1 MAKKTT
7 SGKKSYSHDTPT
19 DDNAVESASLYGQV
33 NALAPAE
40 NAPTR
45 FASPSARSTALEDA
59 GRSDSYGT
67 AAMQNIGGEER
78 FAAKASASFSVNK
91 VYQHWADGDAMQ
103 GTSAEWNNNILSET
117 KSDYFEGE
125 VVPHVFYY
133 KASNS
138 QPLVNG
144 QTYSFN
150 VTYNYYQGNTNA
162 GGFLFMTTPDLDR
175 DPSEFSGTEPTT
187 DASFTNGGGMLGSFQ
202 TVDANI
208 TGVSDVTYTT
218 RGGGTMDGHVT
229 ITFVY
234 TGPTTQ
240 DGGAEIQYGLMIAS
254 PGDVPDQGSGPTLGA
269 AAWTGGSLQT
279 TVDID
284 GKGAMSLQL
293 MTSAIIEGE
302 ISGMKFNDMDGN
314 GVRDADGVDNMAGT
328 ADDEVGMAGW
338 TIFLDQDADGVLDA
352 GERSAVTN
360 AEGRYSFSVT
370 PDADPSDRDNDA
382 YVVREVQQ
390 TGWVQTSMNPEGIVI
405 TAMNPKAMN
414 VDFGNQQPMPSLNI
428 VKDASVPGGTANVV
442 GEVITYTITVQN
454 TGNQMLTGVTV
465 SDPMISDLMLVADAA
480 SADSE
485 LDVGESWTWT
495 GTHVVTQ
502 ADIDAG
508 GYIVNVATADS
519 NQTGPDTDDASV
531 MVEQTAALNIVKD
544 ASVAGG
550 TANAAGEV
558 IDYTIAVS
566 NTGNQTLTGVTVADP
581 FISNLTLVADAAS
594 ADGELDVGE
603 TWSYTASHVVTQ
615 AEIDAGTPIVNVAT
629 ADSNQTGPDTDDASV
644 TVEQSAALNIVKDA
658 SVAGGTADAAGEVI
672 DYTIAVS
679 NTGNQTLTGVTVA
692 DPFIS
697 NLVLVADAASADGE
711 LDVGETWSYT
721 ASHVVTQAEIDA
733 GGNIVNVATAD
744 SNQTDPD
751 TDDASVAVEQT
762 PGLNIVKDAS
772 VAGGT
777 ANAAGEVIDYTI
789 SVQNTGNQTL
799 TGVTVVD
806 PFASNLLLV
815 ADAASA
821 DGELD
826 VGETW
831 SYTASH
837 VVTQAEI
844 DAGSPIVNVATADS
858 EQTGP
863 DTDDASVAVEQTPG
877 LNIVKDASVAGG
889 SADSAGEVIAYAISV
904 QNTGNQ
910 TLTGVTVA
918 DPFIS
923 NLVLVAD
930 AASADGELD
939 VGETWSYTA
948 SHVVTQA
955 EIDAGT
961 PIVNV
966 ATADSNQTGP
976 DTDDASVVVEQ
987 TPGLNI
993 VKDAS
998 VAGGTANAAGEV
1010 IDYTIAVSNT
1020 GNQTLTGVTVADP
1033 FISNLV
1039 LVADA
1044 ASADGELDVG
1054 ETWSYTA
1061 SHVVTQA
1068 EIDAGTPIVNVATA
1082 DSNQTGPDTDD
1093 ASVSVE
1099 QSAAL
1104 NIVKDA
1110 SVAGGTADAAGEVI
1124 DYTIAVSNT
1133 GNQTLTGVTVADPF
1147 ISNLVL
1153 VADAASADGELDV
1166 GETWS
1171 YTASHVVTQAEI
1183 DAGGNIVNVATADS
1197 NQTDPDTDDAS
1208 VAVEQTP
1215 GLNIVKD
1222 ASVAGGTANAA
1233 GEVIDY
1239 TISVQNTGNQT
1250 LTGVTVVDP
1259 FASNLLLVADAAS
1272 ADGELDVGET
1282 WSYTASHAVTQAEMD
1297 AGTPIVNVA
1306 TADSIQT
1313 GPDTD
1318 DASVAVEQAPAIA
1331 VDKAIATI
1339 TGGNGNT
1346 SADAAGDVLNYTI
1359 TVSNPGNVTLTDV
1372 TVVDVLTG
1380 LNTVGLTLAPGQSQ
1394 TYMTSYVLTQQDLDS
1409 NGGGDGYIE
1418 NTATADSAQTSAV
1431 SDVEPIQVLPRP
1443 SLSLN
1448 KSLVAIIGG
1457 NGNSI
1462 ADAAGDVLQYTA
1474 TVVNEGT
1481 VTLTNV
1487 SVTDVDTGL
1496 NVTGLTL
1503 APGQSAVYDSSY
1515 ILTQADVD
1523 SNGDGDGYHDNI
1535 ATADSDQT
1543 DLLSDAE
1550 STPLLRTIGL
1560 GVEKNVSSITGGNN
1574 NGFADLAGESLN
1586 YTIRVYNAGTVTLT
1600 NVTVLDDLTG
1610 LSQTIASLAPGANQL
1625 YQTSYTLTQADL
1637 DSNGGGNGYIE
1648 NSTVVDSDQTLP
1660 GVDNETVQ
1668 LIRSPVLYLD
1678 KTFVNVTGGNGN
1690 NLIDAVG
1697 DVLNYRIVVAN
1708 PSNVTLTEVSI
1719 AEPLTGLTVSNLTLA
1734 PGQIETYL
1742 TSYTLTQADIDN
1754 NGGGDGYIDNVAV
1767 ADSAQTESV
1776 RDIESVP
1783 VLRSIGMD
1791 FDKGIV
1797 GINGGNGNDLA
1808 DAAGDVLN
1816 YVFTVSNPGSVTLTN
1831 LTVVDDLTGMSETLA
1846 SLAPGATVTYNSSY
1860 VLTQADLDSNAGGDG
1875 VLINTATADT
1885 SETPVFTDSEG
1896 VTVVYQPIID
1906 LTKYVSVDNGATWD
1920 DANGPTGPLLSSAS
1934 GIDPQFRYT
1943 VTNSGNITLGDV
1955 TLTDA
1960 VYDLNGAEAGG
1971 AYSFGSLA
1979 VGATAEFIFTG
1990 AAWAEGQ
1997 QSGDAAVSVAAMPLV
2012 LDIDNAY
2019 YLGV

>member
-7 SGKKSYSHDTPT
+7 SGKKSYSHDTST
-19 DDNAVESASLYGQV
+19 DDSTAESASLYGQV
-33 NALAPAE
+33 SALAQAE
-40 NAPTR
+40 NAPTLS
-45 FASPSARSTALEDA
+45 ASRAGTASSSDDA
-59 GRSDSYGT
+59 GRSESSSPVSLQIS
-67 AAMQNIGGEER
+67 AGEEAS
-78 FAAKASASFSVNK
+78 FSKAASASFSVNK

-103 GTSAEWNNNILSET
+103 GTSAEWNNNILSDS

-150 VTYNYYQGNTNA
+150 VTYNYYQANTNA

-175 DPSEFSGTEPTT
+175 DPTEFSGTEPTT
-187 DASFTNGGGMLGSFQ
+187 DASFANGGGMLGSFQ

-234 TGPTTQ
+234 TGPTTSS
-240 DGGAEIQYGLMIAS
+240 GGAEIQYGLMIAS
-254 PGDVPDQGSGPTLGA
+254 PGDVPDQGNGPTLGA
-269 AAWTGGSLQT
+269 TAWTGGSLQT

-293 MTSAIIEGE
+293 MTSAIIDGE

-314 GVRDADGVDNMAGT
+314 GLRDADGVDNLAGT
-328 ADDEVGMAGW
+328 TDDEVGMAGW

-352 GERSAVTN
+352 GERSAVTD

-370 PDADPSDRDNDA
+370 PDADPSDPDNDA

-405 TAMNPKAMN
+405 TAMHPKVMDVN
-414 VDFGNQQPMPSLNI
+414 FGNQLPMPSLNI

-480 SADSE
+480 SADGE

-508 GYIVNVATADS
+508 GYILNVATADS
-519 NQTGPDTDDASV
+519 DQTGPDTDDASV
-531 MVEQTAALNIVKD
+531 MVEQTAA
-544 ASVAGG
+544 
-550 TANAAGEV
+550 
-558 IDYTIAVS
+558 
-566 NTGNQTLTGVTVADP
+566 
-581 FISNLTLVADAAS
+581 
-594 ADGELDVGE
+594 
-603 TWSYTASHVVTQ
+603 
-615 AEIDAGTPIVNVAT
+615 
-629 ADSNQTGPDTDDASV
+629 
-644 TVEQSAALNIVKDA
+644 
-658 SVAGGTADAAGEVI
+658 
-672 DYTIAVS
+672 
-679 NTGNQTLTGVTVA
+679 
-692 DPFIS
+692 
-697 NLVLVADAASADGE
+697 
-711 LDVGETWSYT
+711 
-721 ASHVVTQAEIDA
+721 
-733 GGNIVNVATAD
+733 
-744 SNQTDPD
+744 
-751 TDDASVAVEQT
+751 
-762 PGLNIVKDAS
+762 
-772 VAGGT
+772 
-777 ANAAGEVIDYTI
+777 
-789 SVQNTGNQTL
+789 
-799 TGVTVVD
+799 
-806 PFASNLLLV
+806 
-815 ADAASA
+815 
-821 DGELD
+821 
-826 VGETW
+826 
-831 SYTASH
+831 
-837 VVTQAEI
+837 
-844 DAGSPIVNVATADS
+844 
-858 EQTGP
+858 
-863 DTDDASVAVEQTPG
+863 
-877 LNIVKDASVAGG
+877 
-889 SADSAGEVIAYAISV
+889 
-904 QNTGNQ
+904 
-910 TLTGVTVA
+910 
-918 DPFIS
+918 
-923 NLVLVAD
+923 
-930 AASADGELD
+930 
-939 VGETWSYTA
+939 
-948 SHVVTQA
+948 
-955 EIDAGT
+955 
-961 PIVNV
+961 
-966 ATADSNQTGP
+966 
-976 DTDDASVVVEQ
+976 
-987 TPGLNI
+987 LNI

-1093 ASVSVE
+1093 ASVTVE
-1099 QSAAL
+1099 QAAAL

-1124 DYTIAVSNT
+1124 AYAISVQNT

-1147 ISNLVL
+1147 I
-1153 VADAASADGELDV
+1153 
-1166 GETWS
+1166 
-1171 YTASHVVTQAEI
+1171 
-1183 DAGGNIVNVATADS
+1183 
-1197 NQTDPDTDDAS
+1197 
-1208 VAVEQTP
+1208 
-1215 GLNIVKD
+1215 
-1222 ASVAGGTANAA
+1222 
-1233 GEVIDY
+1233 
-1239 TISVQNTGNQT
+1239 
-1250 LTGVTVVDP
+1250 
-1259 FASNLLLVADAAS
+1259 SNLLLVADAAS

-1282 WSYTASHAVTQAEMD
+1282 WVYTASHVVTQAEID

-1306 TADSIQT
+1306 TADSNQT

-1318 DASVAVEQAPAIA
+1318 DASVVVEQAPAIS

-1372 TVVDVLTG
+1372 TVSDVLTG
-1380 LNTVGLTLAPGQSQ
+1380 LSTVGLTLAPGQSQ
-1394 TYMTSYVLTQQDLDS
+1394 TYLTSYVLTQQDLDS
-1409 NGGGDGYIE
+1409 NGGGDGYVE
-1418 NTATADSAQTSAV
+1418 NTATADSAQTNAV

-1443 SLSLN
+1443 SLALN
-1448 KSLVAIIGG
+1448 KSLVSIIGG
-1457 NGNSI
+1457 NGNAV

-1474 TVVNEGT
+1474 TVINEGN

-1487 SVTDVDTGL
+1487 SVTDVSTGL

-1503 APGQSAVYDSSY
+1503 APGESAVYGSTY
-1515 ILTQADVD
+1515 TLTQADVD

-1535 ATADSDQT
+1535 ALADSDQT
-1543 DLLSDAE
+1543 AQLSDAE

-1560 GVEKNVSSITGGNN
+1560 GVEKNVTSITGGNN
-1574 NGFADLAGESLN
+1574 NGFADQAGESLN
-1586 YTIRVYNAGTVTLT
+1586 YSINVYNAGTVTLT
-1600 NVTVLDDLTG
+1600 NVTVVDDLTG

-1648 NSTVVDSDQTLP
+1648 NATVVDSDQTLP

-1708 PSNVTLTEVSI
+1708 PSNVTLTEVSVS
-1719 AEPLTGLTVSNLTLA
+1719 EPLTGLTINGLTLA
-1734 PGQIETYL
+1734 PGQTQTYL

-1767 ADSAQTESV
+1767 ADSAQTTSV
-1776 RDIESVP
+1776 SDIESVP
-1783 VLRSIGMD
+1783 VLRTIGMD

-1816 YVFTVSNPGSVTLTN
+1816 YVFTVNNPGSVTLTN
-1831 LTVVDDLTGMSETLA
+1831 LTVVDNLTGLSETLA

-1875 VLINTATADT
+1875 VLINTATADS
-1885 SETPVFTDSEG
+1885 SETPAFTDSEG

-1906 LTKYVSVDNGATWD
+1906 LTKYVSVDNGVTWD
-1920 DANGPTGPLLSSAS
+1920 DANGPTGPLLLSAS

-1943 VTNSGNITLGDV
+1943 VTNTGNITLGDV

-1960 VYDLNGAEAGG
+1960 VYDLNGAEAGT

-1979 VGATAEFIFTG
+1979 VGASAEFIFTG

>member
-1 MAKKTT
+1 MAKKST
-7 SGKKSYSHDTPT
+7 SGKNPFSRDTLN
-19 DDNAVESASLYGQV
+19 DDEGSESLVGQV
-33 NALAPAE
+33 NALAVQDHAVSLSPMATSKPVASALQSPSTSAGTSAAVLAD
-40 NAPTR
+40 APTVQAA
-45 FASPSARSTALEDA
+45 ASS
-59 GRSDSYGT
+59 
-67 AAMQNIGGEER
+67 
-78 FAAKASASFSVNK
+78 SVNK
-91 VYQHWADGDAMQ
+91 VYQHWADGDAAQ
-103 GTSAEWNNNILSET
+103 GTSADWNNNILSDS

-144 QTYSFN
+144 QSYSFN
-150 VTYNYYQGNTNA
+150 VTYNYYQAGTNA
-162 GGFLFMTTPDLDR
+162 GGFLFMTTPDVDR
-175 DPSEFSGTEPTT
+175 DPTNFAGTAPT
-187 DASFTNGGGMLGSFQ
+187 DDGSFTNGGGMLGSFQ
-202 TVDANI
+202 TVNANI
-208 TGVSDVTYTT
+208 TGVSDVSYTT

-229 ITFVY
+229 ITFTY
-234 TGPTTQ
+234 TGATTSS
-240 DGGAEIQYGLMIAS
+240 GGAEIQYGMMIAA
-254 PGDVPDQGSGPTLGA
+254 PGDVPDQGLGATLGA
-269 AAWTGGSLQT
+269 TAWTGGSLQT
-279 TVDID
+279 TVDIG
-284 GKGAMSLQL
+284 GKGATSIQL
-293 MTSAIIEGE
+293 MPSAIIDGE

-314 GVRDADGVDNMAGT
+314 GLRDADGADNTLGT

-352 GERSAVTN
+352 GERSAVTD

-370 PDADPSDRDNDA
+370 PDADPMDPDNDA

-390 TGWVQTSMNPEGIVI
+390 TGWIQTSVNPEGIVI
-405 TAMNPKAMN
+405 TAMHPKVMDVN
-414 VDFGNQQPMPSLNI
+414 FGNQQLMPSLNI
-428 VKDASVPGGTANVV
+428 VKDAAVPGDTANVV

-480 SADSE
+480 SADGE
-485 LDVGESWTWT
+485 LDVGETWTWT

-519 NQTGPDTDDASV
+519 DQTGPDTDDASV
-531 MVEQTAALNIVKD
+531 MVEQAAALNIVKDASVAGGTANAAGEVIDYTIAVSNTGNQTLTGVTVADPFISNLVLVTDAASADGELDVGETWSYTASHVVTQAEIDAGTPIVNVATADSNQTGPDTDDASVAVEQAAALNIVKDAAVAGGTANAAGEVIDYTIAVSNTGNQTLTGVTVADPFISNLTLVADAASADGELDVGETWSYTASHVVTQDEIDAGTPIVNVATADSNQTGPDTDDASVTVEQTPGLNIVKD

-615 AEIDAGTPIVNVAT
+615 AEIDAGTAIVNVAT

-644 TVEQSAALNIVKDA
+644 TVEQA
-658 SVAGGTADAAGEVI
+658 
-672 DYTIAVS
+672 
-679 NTGNQTLTGVTVA
+679 
-692 DPFIS
+692 
-697 NLVLVADAASADGE
+697 
-711 LDVGETWSYT
+711 
-721 ASHVVTQAEIDA
+721 
-733 GGNIVNVATAD
+733 
-744 SNQTDPD
+744 
-751 TDDASVAVEQT
+751 
-762 PGLNIVKDAS
+762 PGLNIVKDA
-772 VAGGT
+772 A
-777 ANAAGEVIDYTI
+777 
-789 SVQNTGNQTL
+789 
-799 TGVTVVD
+799 
-806 PFASNLLLV
+806 
-815 ADAASA
+815 
-821 DGELD
+821 
-826 VGETW
+826 
-831 SYTASH
+831 
-837 VVTQAEI
+837 
-844 DAGSPIVNVATADS
+844 
-858 EQTGP
+858 
-863 DTDDASVAVEQTPG
+863 
-877 LNIVKDASVAGG
+877 
-889 SADSAGEVIAYAISV
+889 
-904 QNTGNQ
+904 
-910 TLTGVTVA
+910 
-918 DPFIS
+918 
-923 NLVLVAD
+923 
-930 AASADGELD
+930 
-939 VGETWSYTA
+939 
-948 SHVVTQA
+948 
-955 EIDAGT
+955 
-961 PIVNV
+961 
-966 ATADSNQTGP
+966 
-976 DTDDASVVVEQ
+976 
-987 TPGLNI
+987 
-993 VKDAS
+993 

-1093 ASVSVE
+1093 ASVTVE
-1099 QSAAL
+1099 QAPGL

-1110 SVAGGTADAAGEVI
+1110 AIAGGTANAAGEVI

-1153 VADAASADGELDV
+1153 VTDAASADGELDV

-1183 DAGGNIVNVATADS
+1183 DAGTPIVNVATAYS
-1197 NQTDPDTDDAS
+1197 NQTGPDTDDAS
-1208 VAVEQTP
+1208 VTVEQTP

-1222 ASVAGGTANAA
+1222 AAVAGGTANAA

-1239 TISVQNTGNQT
+1239 TIAVSNTGNQT
-1250 LTGVTVVDP
+1250 LTGVTVADP
-1259 FASNLLLVADAAS
+1259 FISNLTLVADAAS

-1282 WSYTASHAVTQAEMD
+1282 WSYTASHVVTQDEID

-1306 TADSIQT
+1306 TADSNQT

-1331 VDKAIATI
+1331 LDKAIASI

-1346 SADAAGDVLNYTI
+1346 AADAAGDAVNYTI
-1359 TVSNPGNVTLTDV
+1359 TVSNPGNMTLTDV
-1372 TVVDVLTG
+1372 TVSDVLTG
-1380 LNTVGLTLAPGQSQ
+1380 LNVVGVTLSPGQSQ
-1394 TYMTSYVLTQQDLDS
+1394 TFNTSYILTQQDLDS
-1409 NGGGDGYIE
+1409 NGGGDGYVE
-1418 NTATADSAQTSAV
+1418 NTVTADSAQTAAV
-1431 SDVEPIQVLPRP
+1431 SDMEPIQVLPRP

-1448 KSLVAIIGG
+1448 KSLVSITGG
-1457 NGNSI
+1457 NGNAV

-1474 TVVNEGT
+1474 TVTNEGSI
-1481 VTLTNV
+1481 TLTGV
-1487 SVTDVDTGL
+1487 SVVDLSTGL
-1496 NVTGLTL
+1496 NVNGVTL
-1503 APGQSAVYDSSY
+1503 APGQSAVYSSSY
-1515 ILTQADVD
+1515 TLTQADVD
-1523 SNGDGDGYHDNI
+1523 SNGDGDGYHDNT

-1543 DLLSDAE
+1543 AELSDTE

-1560 GVEKNVSSITGGNN
+1560 GVEKNVSGITGGNN
-1574 NGFADLAGESLN
+1574 NGFADQAGELLN
-1586 YTIRVYNAGTVTLT
+1586 YTINVYNAGTVTLT

-1637 DSNGGGNGYIE
+1637 DTNGGGNGYIE
-1648 NSTVVDSDQTLP
+1648 NATVVDSDQTLP
-1660 GVDNETVQ
+1660 GFDNETVQ

-1678 KTFVNVTGGNGN
+1678 KTFLNVTGGNGN

-1719 AEPLTGLTVSNLTLA
+1719 AEPLTGLAVNNLTLA
-1734 PGQIETYL
+1734 PGQTQTYL
-1742 TSYTLTQADIDN
+1742 TSYTLTQSDLDN

-1767 ADSAQTESV
+1767 ADSAETTSV
-1776 RDIESVP
+1776 SDIESVP
-1783 VLRSIGMD
+1783 VLRTIGMD
-1791 FDKGIV
+1791 FNKGILS
-1797 GINGGNGNDLA
+1797 IDGGNGNALA
-1808 DAAGDVLN
+1808 DAAGDVVN
-1816 YVFTVSNPGSVTLTN
+1816 YVFTVNNPGTVTLTN
-1831 LTVVDDLTGMSETLA
+1831 LTVVDDLTGMSESLA
-1846 SLAPGATVTYNSSY
+1846 SLAPGATVTYTSSY

-1906 LTKYVSVDNGATWD
+1906 LTKYVSVDNGVTWD

-1943 VTNSGNITLGDV
+1943 VTNSGNITLADV
-1955 TLTDA
+1955 SLTDA
-1960 VYDLNGAEAGG
+1960 VYDLNGAAAGT

-1979 VGATAEFIFTG
+1979 VGASAEFIFTG

-1997 QSGDAAVSVAAMPLV
+1997 QSGDAAVSVASMPTV

>member
-7 SGKKSYSHDTPT
+7 SGKKSYSHDTST
-19 DDNAVESASLYGQV
+19 DDSTAESASLYGQV
-33 NALAPAE
+33 SALAQAE
-40 NAPTR
+40 NAPTLS
-45 FASPSARSTALEDA
+45 ASRAGTASSSDDA
-59 GRSDSYGT
+59 GRRESSSPVSLQIS
-67 AAMQNIGGEER
+67 AGEEAS
-78 FAAKASASFSVNK
+78 FSKAASASFSVNK

-103 GTSAEWNNNILSET
+103 GTSAEWNNNILSDS

-150 VTYNYYQGNTNA
+150 VTYNYYQANTNA

-175 DPSEFSGTEPTT
+175 DPTEFSGTEPTT
-187 DASFTNGGGMLGSFQ
+187 DASFANGGGMLGSFQ

-234 TGPTTQ
+234 TGPTTSS
-240 DGGAEIQYGLMIAS
+240 GGAEIQYGLMIAS
-254 PGDVPDQGSGPTLGA
+254 PGDVPDQGNGPTLGA
-269 AAWTGGSLQT
+269 TAWTGGSLQT

-293 MTSAIIEGE
+293 MTSAIIDGE

-314 GVRDADGVDNMAGT
+314 GLRDADGVDNLAGT
-328 ADDEVGMAGW
+328 TDDEVGMAGW

-352 GERSAVTN
+352 GERSAVTD

-370 PDADPSDRDNDA
+370 PDADPSDPDNDA

-405 TAMNPKAMN
+405 TAMHPKVMDVN
-414 VDFGNQQPMPSLNI
+414 FGNQQSMPSLNI
-428 VKDASVPGGTANVV
+428 VKGASVPGGTANVV

-480 SADSE
+480 SADGE

-508 GYIVNVATADS
+508 GYILNVATADS
-519 NQTGPDTDDASV
+519 DQTGPDTDDASV
-531 MVEQTAALNIVKD
+531 V
-544 ASVAGG
+544 
-550 TANAAGEV
+550 
-558 IDYTIAVS
+558 
-566 NTGNQTLTGVTVADP
+566 
-581 FISNLTLVADAAS
+581 
-594 ADGELDVGE
+594 
-603 TWSYTASHVVTQ
+603 
-615 AEIDAGTPIVNVAT
+615 
-629 ADSNQTGPDTDDASV
+629 
-644 TVEQSAALNIVKDA
+644 
-658 SVAGGTADAAGEVI
+658 
-672 DYTIAVS
+672 
-679 NTGNQTLTGVTVA
+679 
-692 DPFIS
+692 
-697 NLVLVADAASADGE
+697 
-711 LDVGETWSYT
+711 
-721 ASHVVTQAEIDA
+721 
-733 GGNIVNVATAD
+733 
-744 SNQTDPD
+744 
-751 TDDASVAVEQT
+751 VEQT
-762 PGLNIVKDAS
+762 PGLNIVKDAAI
-772 VAGGT
+772 AGGT
-777 ANAAGEVIDYTI
+777 ANAAGEVINYTI

-815 ADAASA
+815 ANAASA

-837 VVTQAEI
+837 VVTQAEM
-844 DAGSPIVNVATADS
+844 N
-858 EQTGP
+858 
-863 DTDDASVAVEQTPG
+863 
-877 LNIVKDASVAGG
+877 
-889 SADSAGEVIAYAISV
+889 
-904 QNTGNQ
+904 
-910 TLTGVTVA
+910 
-918 DPFIS
+918 
-923 NLVLVAD
+923 
-930 AASADGELD
+930 
-939 VGETWSYTA
+939 
-948 SHVVTQA
+948 
-955 EIDAGT
+955 AGT

-966 ATADSNQTGP
+966 ATADS
-976 DTDDASVVVEQ
+976 V
-987 TPGLNI
+987 
-993 VKDAS
+993 
-998 VAGGTANAAGEV
+998 
-1010 IDYTIAVSNT
+1010 
-1020 GNQTLTGVTVADP
+1020 
-1033 FISNLV
+1033 
-1039 LVADA
+1039 
-1044 ASADGELDVG
+1044 
-1054 ETWSYTA
+1054 
-1061 SHVVTQA
+1061 
-1068 EIDAGTPIVNVATA
+1068 
-1082 DSNQTGPDTDD
+1082 
-1093 ASVSVE
+1093 
-1099 QSAAL
+1099 
-1104 NIVKDA
+1104 
-1110 SVAGGTADAAGEVI
+1110 
-1124 DYTIAVSNT
+1124 
-1133 GNQTLTGVTVADPF
+1133 
-1147 ISNLVL
+1147 
-1153 VADAASADGELDV
+1153 
-1166 GETWS
+1166 
-1171 YTASHVVTQAEI
+1171 
-1183 DAGGNIVNVATADS
+1183 
-1197 NQTDPDTDDAS
+1197 
-1208 VAVEQTP
+1208 
-1215 GLNIVKD
+1215 
-1222 ASVAGGTANAA
+1222 
-1233 GEVIDY
+1233 
-1239 TISVQNTGNQT
+1239 
-1250 LTGVTVVDP
+1250 
-1259 FASNLLLVADAAS
+1259 
-1272 ADGELDVGET
+1272 
-1282 WSYTASHAVTQAEMD
+1282 
-1297 AGTPIVNVA
+1297 
-1306 TADSIQT
+1306 QT

-1346 SADAAGDVLNYTI
+1346 SADAAGDVLNYTV
-1359 TVSNPGNVTLTDV
+1359 TVSNAGNVSLTDV
-1372 TVVDVLTG
+1372 VVVDALTG
-1380 LNTVGLTLAPGQSQ
+1380 LNVTGVTLAPGESQ
-1394 TYMTSYVLTQQDLDS
+1394 TYLTSYVLTQQDLDS
-1409 NGGGDGYIE
+1409 NGGGDGYVE
-1418 NTATADSAQTSAV
+1418 NTATADSAQTGPV

-1443 SLSLN
+1443 SLALN
-1448 KSLVAIIGG
+1448 KSLVSIIGG
-1457 NGNSI
+1457 NGNAV

-1474 TVVNEGT
+1474 TVIDEGN

-1487 SVTDVDTGL
+1487 SVTDVSTGL

-1503 APGQSAVYDSSY
+1503 APGESAVYGSTY
-1515 ILTQADVD
+1515 TLTQADVD

-1535 ATADSDQT
+1535 ALADSDQT
-1543 DLLSDAE
+1543 AQLSDAE

-1560 GVEKNVSSITGGNN
+1560 GVEKNVTSITGGNN
-1574 NGFADLAGESLN
+1574 NGFADQAGESLN
-1586 YTIRVYNAGTVTLT
+1586 YSINVYNAGTVTLT
-1600 NVTVLDDLTG
+1600 NVTVVDDLTG

-1648 NSTVVDSDQTLP
+1648 NATVVDSDQTLP

-1708 PSNVTLTEVSI
+1708 PSNVTLTEVSVS
-1719 AEPLTGLTVSNLTLA
+1719 EPLTGLTINGLTLA
-1734 PGQIETYL
+1734 PGQTQTYL

-1767 ADSAQTESV
+1767 ADSAQTTSV
-1776 RDIESVP
+1776 SDIESVP
-1783 VLRSIGMD
+1783 VLRTIGMD

-1816 YVFTVSNPGSVTLTN
+1816 YVFTVNNPGSVTLTN
-1831 LTVVDDLTGMSETLA
+1831 LTVVDNLTGLSETLA

-1875 VLINTATADT
+1875 VLINTATADS
-1885 SETPVFTDSEG
+1885 SETPAFTDSEG

-1906 LTKYVSVDNGATWD
+1906 LTKYVSVDNGVTWA
-1920 DANGPTGPLLSSAS
+1920 DANGPTGPLLLSAS

-1960 VYDLNGAEAGG
+1960 VYDLNGAEAGT

-1979 VGATAEFIFTG
+1979 VGSSAEFIFTG

>member
-7 SGKKSYSHDTPT
+7 SGKKSYSHDTST
-19 DDNAVESASLYGQV
+19 DDSTAESASLYGQV
-33 NALAPAE
+33 SALAQAE
-40 NAPTR
+40 NAPTLS
-45 FASPSARSTALEDA
+45 ASRAGTASSSDDA
-59 GRSDSYGT
+59 GRRESSSPVSLQIS
-67 AAMQNIGGEER
+67 AGEEAS
-78 FAAKASASFSVNK
+78 FSKAASASFSVNK

-103 GTSAEWNNNILSET
+103 GTSAEWNNNILSDS

-150 VTYNYYQGNTNA
+150 MTYNYYQANTNA

-175 DPSEFSGTEPTT
+175 DPTEFSGTEPTT
-187 DASFTNGGGMLGSFQ
+187 DASFANGGGMLGSFQ

-234 TGPTTQ
+234 TGPTTSS
-240 DGGAEIQYGLMIAS
+240 GGAEIQYGLMIAS
-254 PGDVPDQGSGPTLGA
+254 PGDVPDQGNGPTLGA
-269 AAWTGGSLQT
+269 TAWTGGSLQT

-293 MTSAIIEGE
+293 MTSAIIDGE

-314 GVRDADGVDNMAGT
+314 GVRDADGVDNLAGT
-328 ADDEVGMAGW
+328 TDDEVGMAGW

-352 GERSAVTN
+352 GERSAVTD

-370 PDADPSDRDNDA
+370 PDADPSDPDNDA

-390 TGWVQTSMNPEGIVI
+390 TGWIQTSMNPEGIVI
-405 TAMNPKAMN
+405 TAMHPKVMDVN
-414 VDFGNQQPMPSLNI
+414 FGNQQPMPSLNI

-480 SADSE
+480 SADGE

-508 GYIVNVATADS
+508 GYILNVATADS
-519 NQTGPDTDDASV
+519 DQTGPDTDDASV

-581 FISNLTLVADAAS
+581 FISNLLLVADAAS

-644 TVEQSAALNIVKDA
+644 TVEQAAALNIVKDA
-658 SVAGGTADAAGEVI
+658 SVAGGTADA
-672 DYTIAVS
+672 
-679 NTGNQTLTGVTVA
+679 
-692 DPFIS
+692 
-697 NLVLVADAASADGE
+697 
-711 LDVGETWSYT
+711 
-721 ASHVVTQAEIDA
+721 
-733 GGNIVNVATAD
+733 
-744 SNQTDPD
+744 
-751 TDDASVAVEQT
+751 
-762 PGLNIVKDAS
+762 
-772 VAGGT
+772 
-777 ANAAGEVIDYTI
+777 
-789 SVQNTGNQTL
+789 
-799 TGVTVVD
+799 
-806 PFASNLLLV
+806 
-815 ADAASA
+815 
-821 DGELD
+821 
-826 VGETW
+826 
-831 SYTASH
+831 
-837 VVTQAEI
+837 
-844 DAGSPIVNVATADS
+844 
-858 EQTGP
+858 
-863 DTDDASVAVEQTPG
+863 
-877 LNIVKDASVAGG
+877 
-889 SADSAGEVIAYAISV
+889 AGEVIAYAISV

-1010 IDYTIAVSNT
+1010 IAYA
-1020 GNQTLTGVTVADP
+1020 
-1033 FISNLV
+1033 
-1039 LVADA
+1039 
-1044 ASADGELDVG
+1044 
-1054 ETWSYTA
+1054 
-1061 SHVVTQA
+1061 
-1068 EIDAGTPIVNVATA
+1068 
-1082 DSNQTGPDTDD
+1082 
-1093 ASVSVE
+1093 
-1099 QSAAL
+1099 
-1104 NIVKDA
+1104 
-1110 SVAGGTADAAGEVI
+1110 
-1124 DYTIAVSNT
+1124 
-1133 GNQTLTGVTVADPF
+1133 
-1147 ISNLVL
+1147 
-1153 VADAASADGELDV
+1153 
-1166 GETWS
+1166 
-1171 YTASHVVTQAEI
+1171 
-1183 DAGGNIVNVATADS
+1183 
-1197 NQTDPDTDDAS
+1197 
-1208 VAVEQTP
+1208 
-1215 GLNIVKD
+1215 
-1222 ASVAGGTANAA
+1222 
-1233 GEVIDY
+1233 
-1239 TISVQNTGNQT
+1239 ISVQNTGNQT

-1259 FASNLLLVADAAS
+1259 FASNLVLVANAAS

-1282 WSYTASHAVTQAEMD
+1282 WSYTANHVVTQAEID
-1297 AGTPIVNVA
+1297 AGSPIVNVA
-1306 TADSIQT
+1306 TADSNQT

-1318 DASVAVEQAPAIA
+1318 DASVAVEQAPAIS

-1346 SADAAGDVLNYTI
+1346 SADAAGDVLNYTV
-1359 TVSNPGNVTLTDV
+1359 TVSNAGNVSLTDV
-1372 TVVDVLTG
+1372 VVVDALTG
-1380 LNTVGLTLAPGQSQ
+1380 LNVTGVTLAPGESQ
-1394 TYMTSYVLTQQDLDS
+1394 TYLTSYVLTQQDLDS
-1409 NGGGDGYIE
+1409 NGGGDGYVE
-1418 NTATADSAQTSAV
+1418 NTATADSAQTNAV

-1443 SLSLN
+1443 SLALN
-1448 KSLVAIIGG
+1448 KSLVSIIGG
-1457 NGNSI
+1457 NGNAV

-1474 TVVNEGT
+1474 TVINEGN

-1487 SVTDVDTGL
+1487 SVTDVSTGL

-1503 APGQSAVYDSSY
+1503 APGESAVYGSTY
-1515 ILTQADVD
+1515 TLTQADVD

-1535 ATADSDQT
+1535 ALADSDQT
-1543 DLLSDAE
+1543 AQLSDAE

-1560 GVEKNVSSITGGNN
+1560 GVEKNVTSITGGNN
-1574 NGFADLAGESLN
+1574 NGFADQAGESLN
-1586 YTIRVYNAGTVTLT
+1586 YSINVYNAGTVTLT
-1600 NVTVLDDLTG
+1600 NVTVVDDLTG

-1648 NSTVVDSDQTLP
+1648 NATVVDSDQTLP

-1697 DVLNYRIVVAN
+1697 DALNYRIVVAN
-1708 PSNVTLTEVSI
+1708 PSNVTLTEVSVS
-1719 AEPLTGLTVSNLTLA
+1719 EPLTGLTINGLTLA
-1734 PGQIETYL
+1734 PGQTQTYL

-1767 ADSAQTESV
+1767 ADSAQTTSV
-1776 RDIESVP
+1776 SDIESVP
-1783 VLRSIGMD
+1783 VLRTIGMD

-1816 YVFTVSNPGSVTLTN
+1816 YVFTVNNPGSVTLTN
-1831 LTVVDDLTGMSETLA
+1831 LTVVDNLTGLSETLA

-1906 LTKYVSVDNGATWD
+1906 LTKYVSVDNGVTWD

-1934 GIDPQFRYT
+1934 GIDPQFRFT
-1943 VTNSGNITLGDV
+1943 VTNTGNITLGDV

-1960 VYDLNGAEAGG
+1960 VYDLNGAEAGT

-1979 VGATAEFIFTG
+1979 VGASAEFIFTG
-1990 AAWAEGQ
+1990 AAWAVGQ

>member
-7 SGKKSYSHDTPT
+7 SGKKSYSHDTST
-19 DDNAVESASLYGQV
+19 DDSTAESASLYGQV
-33 NALAPAE
+33 SALAQAE
-40 NAPTR
+40 NAPTLS
-45 FASPSARSTALEDA
+45 ASRAGTASSSDDA
-59 GRSDSYGT
+59 GRSESSSPVSLQIS
-67 AAMQNIGGEER
+67 AGEEAS
-78 FAAKASASFSVNK
+78 FSKAASASFSVNK

-103 GTSAEWNNNILSET
+103 GTSAEWNNNILSDS

-150 VTYNYYQGNTNA
+150 VTYNYYQANTNA

-175 DPSEFSGTEPTT
+175 DPTEFSGTEPTT
-187 DASFTNGGGMLGSFQ
+187 DASFANGGGMLGSFQ

-234 TGPTTQ
+234 TGPTTSS
-240 DGGAEIQYGLMIAS
+240 GGAEIQYGLMIAS
-254 PGDVPDQGSGPTLGA
+254 PGDVPDQGNGPTLGA
-269 AAWTGGSLQT
+269 TAWTGGSLQT

-293 MTSAIIEGE
+293 MTSAIIDGE

-314 GVRDADGVDNMAGT
+314 GLRDADGVDNLAGT

-352 GERSAVTN
+352 GERSAVTD

-370 PDADPSDRDNDA
+370 PDADPSDPDNDA

-405 TAMNPKAMN
+405 TAMHPKVMDVN
-414 VDFGNQQPMPSLNI
+414 FGNQQPMPSLNI

-480 SADSE
+480 SADGE

-508 GYIVNVATADS
+508 GYILNVATADS
-519 NQTGPDTDDASV
+519 DQTGPDTDDASV
-531 MVEQTAALNIVKD
+531 MVEQTAA
-544 ASVAGG
+544 
-550 TANAAGEV
+550 
-558 IDYTIAVS
+558 
-566 NTGNQTLTGVTVADP
+566 
-581 FISNLTLVADAAS
+581 
-594 ADGELDVGE
+594 
-603 TWSYTASHVVTQ
+603 
-615 AEIDAGTPIVNVAT
+615 
-629 ADSNQTGPDTDDASV
+629 
-644 TVEQSAALNIVKDA
+644 
-658 SVAGGTADAAGEVI
+658 
-672 DYTIAVS
+672 
-679 NTGNQTLTGVTVA
+679 
-692 DPFIS
+692 
-697 NLVLVADAASADGE
+697 
-711 LDVGETWSYT
+711 
-721 ASHVVTQAEIDA
+721 
-733 GGNIVNVATAD
+733 
-744 SNQTDPD
+744 
-751 TDDASVAVEQT
+751 
-762 PGLNIVKDAS
+762 
-772 VAGGT
+772 
-777 ANAAGEVIDYTI
+777 
-789 SVQNTGNQTL
+789 
-799 TGVTVVD
+799 
-806 PFASNLLLV
+806 
-815 ADAASA
+815 
-821 DGELD
+821 
-826 VGETW
+826 
-831 SYTASH
+831 
-837 VVTQAEI
+837 
-844 DAGSPIVNVATADS
+844 
-858 EQTGP
+858 
-863 DTDDASVAVEQTPG
+863 
-877 LNIVKDASVAGG
+877 
-889 SADSAGEVIAYAISV
+889 
-904 QNTGNQ
+904 
-910 TLTGVTVA
+910 
-918 DPFIS
+918 
-923 NLVLVAD
+923 
-930 AASADGELD
+930 
-939 VGETWSYTA
+939 
-948 SHVVTQA
+948 
-955 EIDAGT
+955 
-961 PIVNV
+961 
-966 ATADSNQTGP
+966 
-976 DTDDASVVVEQ
+976 
-987 TPGLNI
+987 LNI

-1093 ASVSVE
+1093 ASVTVE
-1099 QSAAL
+1099 QAAAL

-1124 DYTIAVSNT
+1124 AYAISVQNT

-1147 ISNLVL
+1147 ISNLTL

-1183 DAGGNIVNVATADS
+1183 DAG
-1197 NQTDPDTDDAS
+1197 
-1208 VAVEQTP
+1208 
-1215 GLNIVKD
+1215 
-1222 ASVAGGTANAA
+1222 
-1233 GEVIDY
+1233 
-1239 TISVQNTGNQT
+1239 
-1250 LTGVTVVDP
+1250 
-1259 FASNLLLVADAAS
+1259 
-1272 ADGELDVGET
+1272 
-1282 WSYTASHAVTQAEMD
+1282 
-1297 AGTPIVNVA
+1297 TPIVNVA
-1306 TADSIQT
+1306 TADSNQT

-1318 DASVAVEQAPAIA
+1318 DASVAVEQAPAIS

-1372 TVVDVLTG
+1372 TVSDVLTG
-1380 LNTVGLTLAPGQSQ
+1380 LSTVGLTLAPGQSQ
-1394 TYMTSYVLTQQDLDS
+1394 TYLTSYVLTQQDLDS
-1409 NGGGDGYIE
+1409 NGGGDGYVE
-1418 NTATADSAQTSAV
+1418 NTATADSAQTNAV

-1443 SLSLN
+1443 SLALN
-1448 KSLVAIIGG
+1448 KSLVSIIGG
-1457 NGNSI
+1457 NGNAV

-1474 TVVNEGT
+1474 TVINEGN

-1487 SVTDVDTGL
+1487 SVTDVSTGL

-1503 APGQSAVYDSSY
+1503 APGESAVYGSTYTLS
-1515 ILTQADVD
+1515 QADVD

-1535 ATADSDQT
+1535 ALADSDQT
-1543 DLLSDAE
+1543 AQLSDAE

-1560 GVEKNVSSITGGNN
+1560 GVEKNVTSITGGNN
-1574 NGFADLAGESLN
+1574 NGFADQAGESLN
-1586 YTIRVYNAGTVTLT
+1586 YSINVYNAGTVTLT
-1600 NVTVLDDLTG
+1600 NVTVVDDLTG

-1648 NSTVVDSDQTLP
+1648 NATVVDSDQTLP

-1708 PSNVTLTEVSI
+1708 PSNVTLTEVSVS
-1719 AEPLTGLTVSNLTLA
+1719 EPLTGLTINGLTLA
-1734 PGQIETYL
+1734 PGQTQTYL

-1767 ADSAQTESV
+1767 ADSAQTTSV
-1776 RDIESVP
+1776 SDIESVP
-1783 VLRSIGMD
+1783 VLRTIGMD

-1816 YVFTVSNPGSVTLTN
+1816 YVFTVNNPGSVTLTN
-1831 LTVVDDLTGMSETLA
+1831 LTVVDNLTGLSETLA

-1875 VLINTATADT
+1875 VLINTATADS
-1885 SETPVFTDSEG
+1885 SETPAFTDSEG

-1906 LTKYVSVDNGATWD
+1906 LTKYVSVDNGVTWD
-1920 DANGPTGPLLSSAS
+1920 DANGPTGPLLLSAS

-1960 VYDLNGAEAGG
+1960 VYDLNGAEAGT

-1979 VGATAEFIFTG
+1979 VGASAEFIFTG